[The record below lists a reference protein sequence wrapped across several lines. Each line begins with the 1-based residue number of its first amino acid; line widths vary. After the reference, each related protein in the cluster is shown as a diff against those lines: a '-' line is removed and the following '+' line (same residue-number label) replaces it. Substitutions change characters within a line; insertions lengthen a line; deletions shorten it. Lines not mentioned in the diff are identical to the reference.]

1 MSFGYYQIR
10 AMSMYVRPP
19 LQLPYRAREHY
30 IATVVNGASATT
42 SKLKWG
48 ELVSH
53 VLEGM
58 TPEDVHCALGLD
70 AAQGAVLLDHCR
82 RSFSFEQMVVK
93 DIPLLSSLA
102 NWVREMNIVRVG
114 TLEAAL
120 ISLETAMRELRNG
133 ITNTQLTSYGAKAR
147 HDRLSELIVA
157 ARKMRSPPEP
167 ADACTPYYEPTD
179 GSELVDMNVVASKKT
194 LVAEM
199 SQAYNTKRAVS
210 VMRAAIAHFI
220 DEHLRPYLDA
230 LDRLNEEGVDTKAM
244 FERLDGVERLLNP
257 FADVEGVIRVE
268 NGTV

>member
-1 MSFGYYQIR
+1 MSFGYYQLS

-70 AAQGAVLLDHCR
+70 AALGAALLDHCR
-82 RSFSFEQMVVK
+82 RSFSFEQMVGK

-114 TLEAAL
+114 TLEKAL
-120 ISLETAMRELRNG
+120 TSIEKDMRELRTG
-133 ITNTQLTSYGAKAR
+133 VANTQLTSYGAAAR

-157 ARKMRSPPEP
+157 AGKIRPPSEP

-194 LVAEM
+194 LVAEL
-199 SQAYNTKRAVS
+199 SQAYNTKRAAS
-210 VMRAAIAHFI
+210 VMRAAITQFL

-230 LDRLNEEGVDTKAM
+230 LGRANEEGVDTKAM
-244 FERLDGVERLLNP
+244 FERLDRVEQLLKP
-257 FADVEGVIRVE
+257 FDVEGVIRAE
-268 NGTV
+268 NGSV